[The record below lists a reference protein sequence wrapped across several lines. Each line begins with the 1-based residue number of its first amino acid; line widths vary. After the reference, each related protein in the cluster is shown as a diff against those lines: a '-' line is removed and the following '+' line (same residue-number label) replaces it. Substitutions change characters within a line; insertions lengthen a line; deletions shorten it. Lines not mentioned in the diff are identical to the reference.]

1 MGKEEKAK
9 MMKKT
14 EKTKMAAAQITTLL
28 TDYMEYSTVAGLH
41 YAFDRKQPKLGNILW
56 MISVSILTFFGIY
69 VSVQNYSEWKTN
81 PVMTTVTTAGMPI
94 SKVPFPSV
102 VICSQGS
109 NTENFVSAIFKYFQ
123 DYQKSNN
130 GLEFHI
136 SPIKFTRFFTKSLL
150 KVIYNLKVYLY
161 DMTIKKFICMT
172 CHET

>member
-14 EKTKMAAAQITTLL
+14 EKTKMAATQITTLL

-41 YAFDRKQPKLGNILW
+41 YAFDRKQPKVVNILW

-136 SPIKFTRFFTKSLL
+136 SPIKFTRFFTNSLL
-150 KVIYNLKVYLY
+150 QVIYNLQFKSLFV
-161 DMTIKKFICMT
+161 
-172 CHET
+172 CH